1 MNLNDDLLKNN
12 LKLYVRELQN
22 INNRETSST
31 LQQNMITDIQLYSRN
46 MLNDNVRN
54 THAGLHGILMS
65 FLFSEDPTENRI
77 GFVISRGSS
86 SNPSLTLST
95 ARLLQ
100 DANVQM
106 FALGTRKY
114 MHLHEQS
121 FFKCLNF
128 FPFSLLL
135 FEIFLVYHLLVYD
148 RICRACPMVQV

>member
-1 MNLNDDLLKNN
+1 
-12 LKLYVRELQN
+12 
-22 INNRETSST
+22 
-31 LQQNMITDIQLYSRN
+31 

-128 FPFSLLL
+128 FPFLS
-135 FEIFLVYHLLVYD
+135 FAF
-148 RICRACPMVQV
+148 

>member
-1 MNLNDDLLKNN
+1 MLFSFLSFFSFTVTGNRNDILISASSMNLNDDLLKNN

-22 INNRETSST
+22 VNNRETSST
-31 LQQNMITDIQLYSRN
+31 LEQKMITDIQLYSRN

-86 SNPSLTLST
+86 SSPSLMLST

-100 DANVQM
+100 DANIQM
-106 FALGTRKY
+106 FALGT
-114 MHLHEQS
+114 ES
-121 FFKCLNF
+121 
-128 FPFSLLL
+128 
-135 FEIFLVYHLLVYD
+135 I
-148 RICRACPMVQV
+148 

>member
-1 MNLNDDLLKNN
+1 
-12 LKLYVRELQN
+12 
-22 INNRETSST
+22 
-31 LQQNMITDIQLYSRN
+31 

-95 ARLLQ
+95 TRLLQ

-121 FFKCLNF
+121 FFYALIV

-135 FEIFLVYHLLVYD
+135 FEIFLMLSSTS
-148 RICRACPMVQV
+148 I